1 VPKYIDAHPMKPF
14 TADILRRL
22 QKAPKDEFGVVHDNI
37 LFNEE
42 ENRIYCVLDAPN
54 IDAINKHHEKAG
66 VRCEWI
72 HEVKSAR
79 Q

>member
-1 VPKYIDAHPMKPF
+1 MPKYIDAHPMKPF